1 MKSDSQETSNP
12 TKDEEENKYILG
24 NDVENFFDSLFNRGG
39 HPNVDRRYLKTTVPD
54 DNESVTLKLI
64 NSKLVC
70 YPKKEYKIPPPNDNE
85 SYEYYI
91 PGVKGSTSI
100 LFPAFSS
107 LNVKE
112 QNILY
117 RYHSLMFY
125 NVRVLTEQETAEF
138 KELMNKAN
146 IDYPAYQSFV
156 YNQWIHLHAPRVRQ
170 IPPGVKLYTEYLWH
184 TKAEQCLQLFP
195 NYYKTFNSTIPLTLN
210 DPHKAY
216 AVMDFVRHV
225 FVKGTPARMSLPS
238 VKSPCELLTDFRDLC
253 KIKPVAVEDK
263 DLRVNPVIRQRVPK
277 KSMWHTPLTYN
288 REVNVANGVHIP
300 CDYRDSS
307 SGANQWFFS
316 NCNIKSNETLPY
328 EILDNSV
335 KIVPHSQ
342 TDDNSDRYICEENS
356 CFREGRLGNFG
367 KKKNIE
373 SIPQGLIEHTN
384 KHLEVPGVSIRT
396 FSHLMSWNTQMTK
409 NSYEFIVMGDFNI
422 SVLNVN
428 SPITK
433 RFAEFTTAIE
443 YVITNLTKL
452 RVAVTHPHTY
462 TATMANKPLL
472 VVIANVGSENENVCV
487 PTKVAG
493 QFNTFIASVEAV
505 QGVCCVP
512 QSEPHSFAVQSPT
525 YSLALIPV
533 TEEVIV
539 RVIRDLPAN
548 ESNDLGHVSM

>member
-195 NYYKTFNSTIPLTLN
+195 NYYKTLNSTIPLTLN
-210 DPHKAY
+210 DPHEAY

-225 FVKGTPARMSLPS
+225 FVRGTPARMSLPS

-263 DLRVNPVIRQRVPK
+263 DLRVNPVIRQRVPI
-277 KSMWHTPLTYN
+277 SMDSFVEYCMN
-288 REVNVANGVHIP
+288 REP
-300 CDYRDSS
+300 
-307 SGANQWFFS
+307 
-316 NCNIKSNETLPY
+316 NI
-328 EILDNSV
+328 DV
-335 KIVPHSQ
+335 
-342 TDDNSDRYICEENS
+342 
-356 CFREGRLGNFG
+356 
-367 KKKNIE
+367 
-373 SIPQGLIEHTN
+373 
-384 KHLEVPGVSIRT
+384 
-396 FSHLMSWNTQMTK
+396 
-409 NSYEFIVMGDFNI
+409 
-422 SVLNVN
+422 
-428 SPITK
+428 
-433 RFAEFTTAIE
+433 
-443 YVITNLTKL
+443 VITNSGIKTIVDIDRFKKDWIL
-452 RVAVTHPHTY
+452 
-462 TATMANKPLL
+462 
-472 VVIANVGSENENVCV
+472 
-487 PTKVAG
+487 
-493 QFNTFIASVEAV
+493 
-505 QGVCCVP
+505 
-512 QSEPHSFAVQSPT
+512 
-525 YSLALIPV
+525 PV
-533 TEEVIV
+533 TIKNVPLENGEIKKIVI
-539 RVIRDLPAN
+539 IDKKLPTNVMSVHDHKRLAWQDCCQMGSYTGFFTSPST
-548 ESNDLGHVSM
+548 E